1 MKKELS
7 IIIPIFNEESNIFM
21 LHERLTKVMQR
32 LDFPYE
38 LLFVNDGSSDNSLA
52 ILKGLAATDSNV
64 KYLDFSRNFGHQ
76 IAVSA
81 GLEHCD
87 GQKIVIIDA
96 DLQDPP
102 ELIFDLYQKMKEGYE
117 VVYARR
123 SSRKGES
130 WLKRQTAAWF
140 YRLLKRI
147 TSVEIPVD
155 TGDFR
160 IMDRKIV
167 EIIKAMPERHKFL
180 RGQIAWIGFRQS
192 FVTYERDERNAGTT
206 GYTYQK
212 MLRFALDGITA
223 FSDFPLKIVTWFGFL
238 VSFITFLVILF
249 AIYSRFILKDF
260 VPGWTSLMIS
270 VLFIGGVQMIAIG
283 IIGEYLSRM
292 NTDIRKR
299 PLYIVKES
307 NISEMEQ

>member
-7 IIIPIFNEESNIFM
+7 IIIPIFNEESNILM
-21 LHERLTKVMQR
+21 LHERLTSVLQR
-32 LDFPYE
+32 LGFPYE
-38 LLFVNDGSSDNSLA
+38 LLFVNDGSADNSLA
-52 ILKGLAATDSNV
+52 IIKGLAVLDTNV
-64 KYLDFSRNFGHQ
+64 KFLDFSRNFGHQ

-81 GLEHCD
+81 GLAHCV
-87 GQKIVIIDA
+87 GQKVVIIDA

-102 ELIFDLYQKMKEGYE
+102 ELIFDLYQKMKEGFE
-117 VVYARR
+117 VVYAKR

-140 YRLLKRI
+140 YRILKKI

-160 IMDRKIV
+160 IIDRKIV
-167 EIIKAMPERHKFL
+167 EIIKEMPERHKFL
-180 RGQIAWIGFRQS
+180 RGQIAWVGFRQS

-223 FSDFPLKIVTWFGFL
+223 FSDFPLKIVTWFGFF
-238 VSFITFLVILF
+238 VSFIAFLAILF
-249 AIYSRFILKDF
+249 AIYSRFILKDY
-260 VPGWTSLMIS
+260 VQGWASLMIS
-270 VLFIGGVQMIAIG
+270 ILFIGGIQMIAIG

-307 NISEMEQ
+307 NLSETEQ

>member
-1 MKKELS
+1 
-7 IIIPIFNEESNIFM
+7 
-21 LHERLTKVMQR
+21 
-32 LDFPYE
+32 
-38 LLFVNDGSSDNSLA
+38 
-52 ILKGLAATDSNV
+52 
-64 KYLDFSRNFGHQ
+64 
-76 IAVSA
+76 
-81 GLEHCD
+81 
-87 GQKIVIIDA
+87 
-96 DLQDPP
+96 
-102 ELIFDLYQKMKEGYE
+102 MKEGFE

-160 IMDRKIV
+160 IMDRRIV

-192 FVTYERDERNAGTT
+192 FVIYERDERNAGTT

-223 FSDFPLKIVTWFGFL
+223 FSDFPLKIVTWFGFF

-260 VPGWTSLMIS
+260 VQGWTSLMIS

-307 NISEMEQ
+307 NLAEMEQ